1 MLNADEGMIKA
12 PQPPQDRPA
21 NPFKGPARMTK
32 WVFTLTLAALVLLLG
47 GALVTNWLALH
58 GLRAEIVTLQQRA
71 REPMNAVLVIAQAS
85 WNYSTSPDNPE
96 YYSGFLEAIER
107 YPTAGRPAETGAVTL
122 AQQRLQEYHEV
133 VQHGGASSR
142 AVAVDLAKSLNNLH
156 QYGASASEQAS
167 QGVLSTIERQQR
179 QSGWMILLAIL
190 VSGTVALVAFAYI
203 RRLER
208 ETERQYGELNRDRQ
222 TLRDLSA
229 RLLNA
234 QEQERKALAREL
246 HDGIG
251 QALGALVL
259 DAGRATS
266 IITHGD
272 DRAKSAFEEIRRRA
286 ESILHSVRDMA
297 LGLRPSMLDDLGLP
311 AALDWLARETSRRG
325 DVEVDLVMDGLANSL
340 PDEYN
345 TCIYRL
351 VQEGLQNASRHSGA
365 SNIQVDV
372 RRSGA
377 MVTIRVRDDGQ
388 GFDTA
393 TKRGLGL
400 LGAAERLALLNG
412 RLQIES
418 VDGIGTSF
426 TAELPVLDR
435 LKA

>member
-1 MLNADEGMIKA
+1 MLNADEGTIDT
-12 PQPPQDRPA
+12 PQPPRDRHA
-21 NPFKGPARMTK
+21 NPFKVPARMTK
-32 WVFTLTLAALVLLLG
+32 WVFALTLAALLLLLG
-47 GALVTNWLALH
+47 GALVTNWLVLK
-58 GLRAEIVTLQQRA
+58 GLRAEIVTIQQKF
-71 REPMNAVLVIAQAS
+71 REPVNAVLVIAQAS
-85 WNYSTSPDNPE
+85 WNYCTSPDNPE
-96 YYSGFLEAIER
+96 YYFGFFEAIGR
-107 YPTAGRPAETGAVTL
+107 YPGAGRPGETGAVTL
-122 AQQRLQEYHEV
+122 AQQRLQEYHEA
-133 VQHGGASSR
+133 VQHGGSPSHAE
-142 AVAVDLAKSLNNLH
+142 AVNLAKSLNNLH

-167 QGVLSTIERQQR
+167 QGVLSTIERHQQR
-179 QSGWMILLAIL
+179 SGWMILLAVL

-208 ETERQYGELNRDRQ
+208 ETDRQYGELNRDRQ

-246 HDGIG
+246 HDEIG

-266 IITHGD
+266 KITHSD
-272 DRAKSAFEEIRRRA
+272 DQAKSAVEEIRHRA
-286 ESILHSVRDMA
+286 ENILHSVRDMA

-325 DVEVDLVMDGLANSL
+325 DVEVGLVMDGLAEPL

-345 TCIYRL
+345 TCIYRV
-351 VQEGLQNASRHSGA
+351 VQEGLHNASRHSGA
-365 SNIQVDV
+365 RNIQVDV
-372 RRSGA
+372 RRSGPL
-377 MVTIRVRDDGQ
+377 VTIRVRDDGQ

-418 VDGIGTSF
+418 AAGTGTSF
-426 TAELPVLDR
+426 TAELPVLER